1 MGQILKDL
9 QLPLN
14 GKSRKEQMNV
24 DGLSVQIDGNRIME
38 DVNDSLKIPLFMLT
52 PSMQ

>member
-14 GKSRKEQMNV
+14 VKSHEDQTNG
-24 DGLSVQIDGNRIME
+24 DGLSVQVDGSRIME

-52 PSMQ
+52 WSVQ